1 MISSSGQKVPV
12 HFSWGISET
21 RVKCTSIRVCSLQG
35 SVACL
40 ECTWYVRRVWS
51 CAVRVPPTPH
61 SPSHTW
67 IYNILTVA
75 CSCPLTFSP
84 EIFGAKNQ
92 ASLGVGAA
100 SPFSTDLVG
109 GGVTVRRSGYEL
121 LLHLPHPTEL
131 YQELEV
137 ILFVFFIMVYYKILN
152 SPLCYTIA
160 PYCLSI
166 LYVCLHLMIP
176 DSQSFPPPGNLK
188 FVVFLFLR
196 YIHLCCIL
204 ESFWLSI
211 WALVFRPP
219 ACGPELSKRKGVS
232 PGQKGHRLYTGEGRI
247 FFSLCGQ
254 NEWSL
259 RCADSWRFLGLF
271 PPPGTLL
278 GAGQTLG
285 QILTMSFKTRNIW

>member
-1 MISSSGQKVPV
+1 MYQ
-12 HFSWGISET
+12 HQ
-21 RVKCTSIRVCSLQG
+21 SLQPAS

-51 CAVRVPPTPH
+51 RAVRVLPTPH

-84 EIFGAKNQ
+84 KIFGAENQ

-109 GGVTVRRSGYEL
+109 GGVTVHGTGYEL

-131 YQELEV
+131 YQKLEV

-166 LYVCLHLMIP
+166 LYVCLHWW
-176 DSQSFPPPGNLK
+176 SQTPNPSLPQATLSLLCFC
-188 FVVFLFLR
+188 FSDTFICAVF
-196 YIHLCCIL
+196 
-204 ESFWLSI
+204 
-211 WALVFRPP
+211 
-219 ACGPELSKRKGVS
+219 
-232 PGQKGHRLYTGEGRI
+232 
-247 FFSLCGQ
+247 
-254 NEWSL
+254 
-259 RCADSWRFLGLF
+259 
-271 PPPGTLL
+271 
-278 GAGQTLG
+278 
-285 QILTMSFKTRNIW
+285 